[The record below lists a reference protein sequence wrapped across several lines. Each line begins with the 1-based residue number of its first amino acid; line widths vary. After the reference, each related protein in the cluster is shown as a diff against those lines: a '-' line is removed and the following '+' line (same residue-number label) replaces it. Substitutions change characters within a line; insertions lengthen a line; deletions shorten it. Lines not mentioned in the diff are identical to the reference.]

1 MKITALFFGLTADLV
16 GSRSIDV
23 EFHGDATP
31 NTVLRGIVAEHPALG
46 PHRVL
51 IAVNEEYV
59 SGDTLL
65 RDGDEL
71 AIFTAVSGG

>member
-1 MKITALFFGLTADLV
+1 MKVDVLFFGLTADLV
-16 GSRSIDV
+16 GTRSIEV
-23 EFHGDATP
+23 EFDADATP

-59 SGDTLL
+59 PGDTLL

>member
-1 MKITALFFGLTADLV
+1 MMIKALFFGLTADLI
-16 GSRSIDV
+16 GSRSTDLDLKD
-23 EFHGDATP
+23 HATP
-31 NTVLRGIVAEHPALG
+31 AAVLDHLAVAYPEIAR
-46 PHRVL
+46 HRIL

-59 SGDTLL
+59 PAETLL